1 MINLLRSIYIHQV
14 SPFDIVVRAVGDAT
28 PLHFMFF
35 FGFHCLNMNFIS
47 NYGINLYLKML
58 QLVTFFKPTFFS
70 LQINETVVPSC
81 DEALFPASFNF
92 LGNNV

>member
-1 MINLLRSIYIHQV
+1 
-14 SPFDIVVRAVGDAT
+14 
-28 PLHFMFF
+28 
-35 FGFHCLNMNFIS
+35 MNFIS